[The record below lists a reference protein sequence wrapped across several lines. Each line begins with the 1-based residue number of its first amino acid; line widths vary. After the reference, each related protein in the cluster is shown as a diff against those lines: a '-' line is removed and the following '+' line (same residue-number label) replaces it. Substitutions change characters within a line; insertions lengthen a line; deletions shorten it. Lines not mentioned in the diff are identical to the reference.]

1 MWEPSVSPDSC
12 PDGDAGIRR
21 HRSAVANGAS
31 LAGGHPLRRPPLVWP
46 PVGVTDVRDA
56 IRRAEFAGVERLLPR
71 GGTVVDLGA
80 GPGLQTELIRG
91 LGNDVVALD
100 LPDGSYRPG
109 PHMVWFDGVR
119 LPLRTSSVDAIF
131 SSHVLEH
138 VEDIDGL
145 FDELR
150 RVLVP
155 GGIAV
160 HVMPTATWRMLGL
173 VTRWKPIAR
182 AALRRGRGAAGDA
195 RTDAAPTGDAADVAF
210 PADQRNLLTSILV
223 PLPHGA
229 HHSAVGELWAF
240 SRFGWRRALADRGW
254 SIDGPH
260 PLGIAYSGTH
270 AGPHPSMRARRRVAL
285 VIGSSSALWVL
296 RPSSPTTDG

>member
-1 MWEPSVSPDSC
+1 M
-12 PDGDAGIRR
+12 
-21 HRSAVANGAS
+21 GA
-31 LAGGHPLRRPPLVWP
+31 
-46 PVGVTDVRDA
+46 TEVRDA
-56 IRRAEFAGVERLLPR
+56 IRRAEFAGIEPLLR
-71 GGTVVDLGA
+71 SGGTVVDLGA

-109 PHMVWFDGVR
+109 PHMVWFDGVH
-119 LPLRTSSVDAIF
+119 LPLRTSSVDAVF

-138 VEDIDGL
+138 VEDLGGL

-173 VTRWKPIAR
+173 VTRWKPIGGAV
-182 AALRRGRGAAGDA
+182 LRRCRGAAGRAA
-195 RTDAAPTGDAADVAF
+195 RGAAPTDDVAF
-210 PADQRNLLTSILV
+210 PADRRNLLTSILV

-229 HHSAVGELWAF
+229 HHSAAGELWAF
-240 SRFGWRRALADRGW
+240 SRFGWRRTLADRGW
-254 SIDGPH
+254 TIDGPH
-260 PLGIAYSGTH
+260 PLGLAYSGPH
-270 AGPHPSMRARRRVAL
+270 AGPDPSMAT
-285 VIGSSSALWVL
+285 SAIV
-296 RPSSPTTDG
+296 R